1 GLKQITRITQRNV
14 WAFLILAIFYYT
26 TIRLI
31 IIRPY
36 KQAATYIIDKE
47 DYVPYSPDRHG
58 ITAWVIFLTSAF

>member
-1 GLKQITRITQRNV
+1 MVETNNTHN
-14 WAFLILAIFYYT
+14 T
-26 TIRLI
+26 T
-31 IIRPY
+31 PY